1 MSSAFRLLGHALF
14 VLGVLTASHAVAAS
28 LSNSSVTS
36 TSEAFPPPLMVQY
49 SDRGRN
55 SGDRDYRDRYRPNN
69 DRAGGFEDRNGDGG
83 DRHHGRGA
91 SFFLRV
97 GDTRIAARCSNGET
111 MRACVDAT
119 LMLLDKAKSL
129 QGVPTEPS
137 SPARLSP
144 RDLRTATTMGRGERR
159 RARSQ
164 MK

>member
-1 MSSAFRLLGHALF
+1 VFRWKALVAPDSGTHSILVEYIF
-14 VLGVLTASHAVAAS
+14 TDEPTETISHPERLAKARWTASHAVAAS
-28 LSNSSVTS
+28 LGNSYVTS

-55 SGDRDYRDRYRPNN
+55 SGDRDYRDRYRPND

-97 GDTRIAARCSNGET
+97 GDTRIAARCSNVET

-129 QGVPTEPS
+129 QGIPTEPS
-137 SPARLSP
+137 SPAR
-144 RDLRTATTMGRGERR
+144 
-159 RARSQ
+159 
-164 MK
+164 